1 VKSESK
7 EAPNSTKKAAQLFFS
22 LCECGKEQRHFNI
35 LNQHNIDMIID
46 IRTFYKVD
54 EVERVGAADPLI
66 NEHIFPHNETVVDGK

>member
-46 IRTFYKVD
+46 IETFYEVD
-54 EVERVGAADPLI
+54 EMERIGVADPLI
-66 NEHIFPHNETVVDGK
+66 NDHIFRQNETLVGGK